1 MNDEKTLQFQPSKLN
16 CKSYFIPLHFSF
28 ALHNE
33 RRNCKLWS
41 EEERILVKI
50 SFISILLLVYTIKE
64 FCSRSE

>member
-1 MNDEKTLQFQPSKLN
+1 MNDEKTLQFEPSKLN
-16 CKSYFIPLHFSF
+16 CKSYFIPLHF

-33 RRNCKLWS
+33 KRNCKLWS